1 MSNFFVQAGHY
12 LLHFAAKSHMKLLL
26 KEVTRASRCL
36 LFVCGSLLRVLVSM
50 CIVWPHCW
58 NSWSRQHRYTHSHI
72 YPSPPSSIA
81 ARKWSHKW
89 VAVCPELLYMAS
101 SFVFL
106 WYYWRSCLFLPHSPQ
121 FLITILVVLHGVLA
135 LGLWSTAAACL
146 TGGAIFYLIHQ
157 HTYCGA
163 LYTCGYR
170 AKLRRK
176 YGLPEE
182 PCNDCCT
189 DCFCL
194 PCSLA
199 QQTRELQNHGVTP
212 YLGIILSSS

>member
-1 MSNFFVQAGHY
+1 
-12 LLHFAAKSHMKLLL
+12 MKLLL
-26 KEVTRASRCL
+26 KEVTRPSRCL

-81 ARKWSHKW
+81 AREWSHEW
-89 VAVCPELLYMAS
+89 VAVRPELLYMAS
-101 SFVFL
+101 SFCIPLVL
-106 WYYWRSCLFLPHSPQ
+106 LEILSLSPALSS

-135 LGLWSTAAACL
+135 SGLWSTAAACL

-157 HTYCGA
+157 HTSCGA
-163 LYTCGYR
+163 VYTCGYR

-212 YLGIILSSS
+212 YLGIIQSSS